1 MNNILGENLK
11 EFRISKKYTQEQAAQ
26 LLSVSPQSVSRWEN
40 GSTLPNV
47 MMLPKIAEIYGVTID
62 DLYRENAVA
71 YLSFAARLAAVF
83 ESTSSPADFVR
94 ADNEFGKLL
103 KSNECAAENLRLYGV
118 MNHQMMLYCLEKAE
132 RVFDMAMEESK
143 EKDEDLFYR
152 IKRQKLLLLS
162 RTHKMQKAIEEQK
175 EILSKHKEKVEEWI
189 LLISAY
195 HYSDDEEKA
204 YEIVLKAMEKFKDS
218 AELYVYA
225 GDICKNFDKYED
237 AFCYWDKAI
246 EIDGKCYDAKYS
258 KAFCLEET
266 GEYQKAYNL
275 WREITDELQRAGYEA
290 ELIMPKIYAAKC
302 KEKF

>member
-11 EFRISKKYTQEQAAQ
+11 KFRISKKYTQEQAAQ
-26 LLSVSPQSVSRWEN
+26 LFSVSPQSVSRWEN
-40 GSTLPNV
+40 GSTLPDV

-71 YLSFAARLAAVF
+71 YSSFAARLAAVF
-83 ESTSSPADFVR
+83 ESTSSPADFLR

-103 KSNECAAENLRLYGV
+103 KSNECTAEDLRLYGI
-118 MNHQMMLYCLEKAE
+118 MYQQMMLYCLEKAE
-132 RVFDMAMEESK
+132 RIFDMAMEESK
-143 EKDEDLFYR
+143 EKDKDLFYR
-152 IKRQKLLLLS
+152 IKRQKMLLLS
-162 RTHKMQKAIEEQK
+162 RTDKMQKAIEEQK
-175 EILSKHKEKVEEWI
+175 EILSKQKEMVEEWI

-195 HYSDDEEKA
+195 HYSGDEEKA
-204 YEIVLKAMEKFKDS
+204 YETVLKAMEKFKDV
-218 AELYVYA
+218 ADLYVYA
-225 GDICKNFDKYED
+225 GDLCKNLDKYDE

-275 WREITDELQRAGYEA
+275 WCEIADELQRAGYEA
-290 ELIMPKIYAAKC
+290 ELIMPKIHAAKC

>member
-11 EFRISKKYTQEQAAQ
+11 KFRISKKYTQEQVAQ

-40 GSTLPNV
+40 GSTLPDV

-71 YLSFAARLAAVF
+71 YPSFAARLAAVF
-83 ESTSSPADFVR
+83 ESTLSPADFVR

-103 KSNECAAENLRLYGV
+103 KSNECTAENLRLYGV

-162 RTHKMQKAIEEQK
+162 RTHKIQKAIEEQK
-175 EILSKHKEKVEEWI
+175 EILSKQKEKVEEWI

-195 HYSDDEEKA
+195 HYSGDEEKA
-204 YEIVLKAMEKFKDS
+204 YETVLKAIEKFKDV
-218 AELYVYA
+218 ADIYVYA
-225 GDICKNFDKYED
+225 GDICKKLDKFDE
-237 AFCYWDKAI
+237 AFDYWDKAI

-258 KAFCLEET
+258 KAFCLEEK
-266 GEYQKAYNL
+266 GEYQRAYNL
-275 WREITDELQRAGYEA
+275 WREITDELQRSGYEA
-290 ELIMPKIYAAKC
+290 ELIMPKIHAAKC

>member
-11 EFRISKKYTQEQAAQ
+11 KFRIYKKYTQEQAAQ

-40 GSTLPNV
+40 GSTLPDV

-71 YLSFAARLAAVF
+71 YSSFAARLAAVF
-83 ESTSSPADFVR
+83 ESTLSPADFVR

-103 KSNECAAENLRLYGV
+103 KSNEYTAEDLRLYGV
-118 MNHQMMLYCLEKAE
+118 MYQQMMLYCLEKAE
-132 RVFDMAMEESK
+132 RIFDTAMEESK

-152 IKRQKLLLLS
+152 IKRQKMLLLS
-162 RTHKMQKAIEEQK
+162 RTHKIQKAIEEQK
-175 EILSKHKEKVEEWI
+175 EILSKQKEKVEEWI

-195 HYSDDEEKA
+195 HYSGDEEKA
-204 YEIVLKAMEKFKDS
+204 YETVLKAIEKFKDV
-218 AELYVYA
+218 ADIYVYA
-225 GDICKNFDKYED
+225 GDICKKLDKFDE
-237 AFCYWDKAI
+237 AFDYWDKAI

-275 WREITDELQRAGYEA
+275 WCEIAEVLQRAGYEA
-290 ELIMPKIYAAKC
+290 ELIMPKLHAAKC